1 MSLEHEDRKGR
12 DAPPPTRK
20 EKKEKKDAENEIE
33 AGDTMSVPHLALGM
47 AVIEGRAAKAIPAL
61 AAMALLP

>member
-1 MSLEHEDRKGR
+1 MSLEHEDRK
-12 DAPPPTRK
+12 DETRLRRP
-20 EKKEKKDAENEIE
+20 EKKKRKKDAENEIE